1 MPRWHIS
8 ILACICLLSTAPT
21 FAFSPEEVSQGIAPS
36 VAYIHVIS
44 DSKQFNGGFTL
55 QNLSGQWSGIV
66 VEQDRGYIL
75 TRCGILQ
82 LTGGDVRITVSFGE
96 DASPSN
102 EMEAKLVRCDKAHD
116 LALLQVSVWWPPLPP
131 GLRFVDRELNG
142 LEQVY
147 LVGFNGAQFVIPG
160 EVDWPPDPSPPGPLT
175 GLTKVRSRLDPST
188 PTSINVEDML
198 HDMSEMAGGPV
209 IDSSGHL
216 VGIIAYASEGEFATI
231 PQQFGIRHQSVP
243 KGTYYVQDGR
253 EVGTR
258 LLALIDG
265 K

>member
-1 MPRWHIS
+1 MPKGHIS

-21 FAFSPEEVSQGIAPS
+21 SAFSPKEVSQRIAPS
-36 VAYIHVIS
+36 VAYIHVIA
-44 DSKQFNGGFTL
+44 DSKQLNGGLTL
-55 QNLSGQWSGIV
+55 QNVSGQWSGIV
-66 VEQDRGYIL
+66 VDQEKGYIL

-82 LTGGDVRITVSFGE
+82 LAGSDVRITVGFGQ
-96 DASPSN
+96 DAPPSR
-102 EMEAKLVRCDKAHD
+102 EMDAKLVRCDKFHD
-116 LALLQVSVWWPPLPP
+116 LALLQVFGWWTIPP
-131 GLRFVDRELNG
+131 GLRFVDRELKG
-142 LEQVY
+142 LEEIY
-147 LVGFNGAQFVIPG
+147 LVGFNGTLLVIPG
-160 EVDWPPDPSPPGPLT
+160 VIDWPPDRSPPGPLT
-175 GLTKVRSRLDPST
+175 GVMRVRSRLDPST

-216 VGIIAYASEGEFATI
+216 VGMIAYASEGEFATI
-231 PQQFGIRHQSVP
+231 PQQLGLGHQSVP
-243 KGTYYVQDGR
+243 KGTYYIQGGQ